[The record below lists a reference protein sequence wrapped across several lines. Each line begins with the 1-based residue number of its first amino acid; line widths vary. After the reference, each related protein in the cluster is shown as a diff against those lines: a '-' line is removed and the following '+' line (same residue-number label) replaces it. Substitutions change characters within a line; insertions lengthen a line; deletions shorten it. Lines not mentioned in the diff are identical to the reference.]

1 MKLLWLL
8 QTMLFSPF
16 VLTGVVFLSGLLY
29 LAHGLNMLPA
39 LQARALA
46 AAEHIH
52 AVSHTMG
59 SVMSC

>member
-1 MKLLWLL
+1 
-8 QTMLFSPF
+8 MLFSPF